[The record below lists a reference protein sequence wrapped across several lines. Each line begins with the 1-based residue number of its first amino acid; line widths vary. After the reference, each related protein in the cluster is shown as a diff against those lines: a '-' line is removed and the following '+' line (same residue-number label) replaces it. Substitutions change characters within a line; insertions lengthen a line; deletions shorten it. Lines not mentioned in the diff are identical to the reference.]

1 MRSRLLWLVIL
12 KGCGG
17 PPSPPS
23 CPEIPERAFRQERE
37 ADLSLTFTS
46 WEDIDAYPGYHR
58 ESYRRDL
65 SRAGFLRFLREVP
78 MARSLCVVIFAKN
91 ASDDIGMDEIEA
103 FLKGEGFRRV
113 IFQQHVGKRVEEGRP
128 ILRE

>member
-1 MRSRLLWLVIL
+1 MGSRLLWLVL
-12 KGCGG
+12 LGGCVE
-17 PPSPPS
+17 PPAPPR
-23 CPEIPERAFRQERE
+23 CPDIPERAFRQEME

-46 WEDIDAYPGYHR
+46 WEDIDAYPGVHR

-78 MARSLCVVIFAKN
+78 MGRSLCVVIFAKN
-91 ASDDIGMDEIEA
+91 AVLGIDMDGIEGV
-103 FLKGEGFRRV
+103 LKGEGFRRV